1 MNDQPDQPAPTR
13 APVDPIFPR
22 FFKEGQDPQQK
33 VLGLIAYG
41 LYEEAR
47 REWAD
52 DFRARDG
59 RYPSEDELRAYE
71 RSWTASRLDGL
82 KNGAAQILASYADTI
97 AAHVETQALRGALKG
112 GFIRQV
118 GLWLF
123 SAVLFTVAAFG
134 AFIAISRAGID
145 FFGAFYGLA
154 RPPG

>member
-1 MNDQPDQPAPTR
+1 MNDQPLEPAPQR

-22 FFKEGQDPQQK
+22 FFKDGQDAQQK

-59 RYPSEDELRAYE
+59 RYPSEDELRGYE

-97 AAHVETQALRGALKG
+97 AAHVETQTLRGALRG
-112 GFIRQV
+112 GFIRNV
-118 GLWLF
+118 GLWLL
-123 SAVLFTVAAFG
+123 SAVLFTLAALGFFVAL
-134 AFIAISRAGID
+134 SRAGVD
-145 FFGAFYGLA
+145 PVGAFYGLA